1 MPKYSTE
8 KVACLTWVNFS
19 LSLRVLRC
27 AFSGAMTEKL
37 LAVLQA
43 TWRQK
48 HSACICVPSEDV
60 WVLIAASDTCAKD
73 KDHSCCSLT
82 LCKENHLKEEERRA

>member
-73 KDHSCCSLT
+73 KTT
-82 LCKENHLKEEERRA
+82 LAAV